1 MKITIDTAARTLV
14 TDEGP
19 DAVTYDLYSKEA
31 FELLS
36 EQWLRVG
43 WSLEYYFTFSWMGLP
58 IVQLP
63 EDLLRLQEVLFELR
77 PEVIVETGV
86 YRGGSLMF
94 LATLCKAL
102 GSGRVVGVD
111 IEIPK
116 EVRSAVEQ
124 HALAPWI
131 TLIEGD
137 SAAAPVVNQVAK
149 QAEGAGS
156 VLVILDSNHTKE
168 HVRKEL
174 AAYAD
179 FVTPGSYLVVTD
191 GVMKDL
197 ADIPGGDASWAE
209 DNPGSAAR
217 DFLAANDEFEQ
228 VEPARPVAEGGV
240 GETPTYWPGAW
251 LRKRA

>member
-1 MKITIDTAARTLV
+1 MKITIDTEARTL
-14 TDEGP
+14 TAGDGP
-19 DAVTYDLYSKEA
+19 DAVTHGLYSKES

-63 EDLLRLQEVLFELR
+63 EDLLRLQEVVFELR

-94 LATLCKAL
+94 LATLCKAIDR
-102 GSGRVVGVD
+102 GRVVGIDV
-111 IEIPK
+111 EIPGD
-116 EVRSAVEQ
+116 VRSAIKG

-137 SAAAPVVNQVAK
+137 SVSASVVEQVAD
-149 QAEGAGS
+149 QVGGAGP
-156 VLVILDSNHTKE
+156 VLVILDSNHSKA
-168 HVRKEL
+168 HVSREL

-179 FVTPGSYLVVTD
+179 FVTSGSYLVVTD

-197 ADIPGGDASWAE
+197 AGVPGGDPSWVN
-209 DNPGSAAR
+209 DNPLAASR
-217 DFLAANDEFEQ
+217 EFLAGRDDFEQ
-228 VEPARPVAEGGV
+228 VERPRPFADTPLTK
-240 GETPTYWPGAW
+240 TPTYWPQAW
-251 LRKRA
+251 LRKKR

>member
-1 MKITIDTAARTLV
+1 MKITIDTEARTL
-14 TDEGP
+14 TAGEGP
-19 DAVTYDLYSKEA
+19 DAVTHGLYSKES

-43 WSLEYYFTFSWMGLP
+43 WSLEYYSTFSWMGLP

-63 EDLLRLQEVLFELR
+63 EDLMRLQEVLFDLR

-94 LATLCKAL
+94 LATQCKAL
-102 GSGRVVGVD
+102 DRGRVVGID
-111 IEIPK
+111 IEIPSD
-116 EVRSAVEQ
+116 VRSAVEG

-137 SAAAPVVNQVAK
+137 SVATPAIEQVAK
-149 QAEGAGS
+149 QVDGAGS
-156 VLVILDSNHTKE
+156 VLVILDSNHSKA
-168 HVRKEL
+168 HVSREL

-179 FVTPGSYLVVTD
+179 FVTPGSYLVVAD

-197 ADIPGGDASWAE
+197 ADVPGADPGWAD
-209 DNPGSAAR
+209 DNPCAASREFLAAR
-217 DFLAANDEFEQ
+217 DDFEQ
-228 VEPARPVAEGGV
+228 VQPAKPLADTPLVH
-240 GETPTYWPGAW
+240 TPTYWPQAW
-251 LRKRA
+251 LRKKR

>member
-1 MKITIDTAARTLV
+1 MKITIDTEARTLV
-14 TDEGP
+14 TGEGP
-19 DAVTYDLYSKEA
+19 NAVTHDLYSKEA
-31 FELLS
+31 FELIS

-94 LATLCKAL
+94 LATMCKAL
-102 GSGRVVGVD
+102 GGGRVVGVD
-111 IEIPK
+111 IDIPGD
-116 EVRSAVEQ
+116 VRSAVEE
-124 HALAPWI
+124 HALASSI
-131 TLIEGD
+131 SLIEGD
-137 SAAAPVVNQVAK
+137 SVAAAVVDQVAERV
-149 QAEGAGS
+149 AGAGS

-168 HVRKEL
+168 HVSKEL
-174 AAYAD
+174 TAYAD

-197 ADIPGGDASWAE
+197 ADVPGGDASWAE
-209 DNPGSAAR
+209 DNPCSAAR

-228 VEPARPVAEGGV
+228 VEPARPFAGGRV
-240 GETPTYWPGAW
+240 VKTPTYWPHAW
-251 LRKRA
+251 LRKKT

>member
-1 MKITIDTAARTLV
+1 MKITIDTEARTLRAG
-14 TDEGP
+14 EGA
-19 DAVTYDLYSKEA
+19 DAVTHDLYSSES

-43 WSLEYYFTFSWMGLP
+43 WSLQYYFTFSWMGLP
-58 IVQLP
+58 VVQLP

-102 GSGRVVGVD
+102 GRGRVVGVD
-111 IEIPK
+111 IDIPGD
-116 EVRSAVEQ
+116 VRSAVEE

-137 SAAAPVVNQVAK
+137 SAMAPVVEQVAE
-149 QAEGAGS
+149 QVGEAGS
-156 VLVILDSNHTKE
+156 VLVILDSHHSKE
-168 HVRKEL
+168 HVGREL
-174 AAYAD
+174 AAYAR
-179 FVTPGSYLVVTD
+179 FVTPGSYIVVTD
-191 GVMKDL
+191 GVMAELTDV
-197 ADIPGGDASWAE
+197 PGGDPSWVE

-217 DFLAANDEFEQ
+217 DFLAANDGFEQ
-228 VEPARPVAEGGV
+228 VEPAGPFAAGRVAK
-240 GETPTYWPGAW
+240 TPTYWPRAW
-251 LRKRA
+251 LRKKK

>member
-1 MKITIDTAARTLV
+1 MKITIDTEAHTLV
-14 TDEGP
+14 TGEGP
-19 DAVTYDLYSKEA
+19 NAVTHDLYSKEA
-31 FELLS
+31 FELIS

-43 WSLEYYFTFSWMGLP
+43 WSLEYYFMFSWMGLP

-94 LATLCKAL
+94 LATMCKAL
-102 GSGRVVGVD
+102 GGGRVVGVD

-116 EVRSAVEQ
+116 EVRSAVEE

-137 SAAAPVVNQVAK
+137 SAMAPVVEQVAE
-149 QAEGAGS
+149 QVGEAGS
-156 VLVILDSNHTKE
+156 VLAILDSNHTKE
-168 HVRKEL
+168 HVSKEL

-197 ADIPGGDASWAE
+197 ADVPGGDASWAE
-209 DNPGSAAR
+209 DNPASAAR
-217 DFLAANDEFEQ
+217 DFLAAHDEFEQ
-228 VEPARPVAEGGV
+228 VEPARPFAGGRV
-240 GETPTYWPGAW
+240 VKAPTYWPHAW
-251 LRKRA
+251 LRKKT

>member
-1 MKITIDTAARTLV
+1 MKITIDTEARTL
-14 TDEGP
+14 TAGEGV
-19 DAVTYDLYSKEA
+19 DAVTHDLYSKES

-102 GSGRVVGVD
+102 DRGRVVGVD
-111 IEIPK
+111 VEIPGD
-116 EVRSAVEQ
+116 VRRAVEG
-124 HALAPWI
+124 HELAQWI

-137 SAAAPVVNQVAK
+137 SVAPSVIEQVAG
-149 QAEGAGS
+149 QVAGADP
-156 VLVILDSNHTKE
+156 VLVILDSNHSKA
-168 HVRKEL
+168 HVTGEL
-174 AAYAD
+174 AGYARI
-179 FVTPGSYLVVTD
+179 VTPGSYLVVAD

-197 ADIPGGDASWAE
+197 ADVPGGDPSWAE
-209 DNPGSAAR
+209 DNPCSAAG
-217 DFLAANDEFEQ
+217 DFLAANDGFEP
-228 VEPARPVAEGGV
+228 VEPARPFAEGRV
-240 GETPTYWPGAW
+240 AKTPTYWPQAW
-251 LRKRA
+251 LRKKG